1 MRVRGWIAA
10 ALLAALMVCTGCNLL
25 APPPSA
31 LPALAAPAA
40 APAAAAPA
48 AAAAPHTGFLGQAF
62 CGIRVL
68 IGRIRARL
76 GMRFPGLEGKPPV
89 TAITDPANAESPTP
103 AVKTAAEVK
112 ADEDAAPQ
120 KIKALRYLATVGC
133 TDCYPDIEKAM
144 LAALDDCTESV
155 RYEAVKA
162 IRKTA
167 GDPCQACLATR
178 CCQPEILKRLRELAY
193 DMREGCCYK
202 EPSARVRR
210 LARLVLSECNG
221 AVIVEP
227 AEPTEGPSRAPEAA
241 DATAGMQAALTHR
254 SPPSNDEPMPWEVR
268 WEQLTA
274 PRNRFESADRAR
286 QALAYVRWTAL
297 GQPVPRPDG
306 FDPKA
311 IVVRSFD
318 WTRPE
323 QASSAVIA
331 RALFHSPT
339 DLPSDVIEDDAGWHL
354 ILVRQRRPEQN
365 QPLEANPVSIGG
377 SPMDRQPQEYG
388 SAYLDR
394 KLFTEEPPGPGGN
407 LTRPTRISQPDST
420 SQDLPVPLTIDRP
433 RRLPGTRVF
442 PSDPTP
448 HEHAIDVVVEGTADA
463 GILRVNAIQPVEG
476 RHRAPAE

>member
-1 MRVRGWIAA
+1 MRVRGRIAA

-76 GMRFPGLEGKPPV
+76 GMRFPGLEGTPPV

-167 GDPCQACLATR
+167 G
-178 CCQPEILKRLRELAY
+178 
-193 DMREGCCYK
+193 
-202 EPSARVRR
+202 
-210 LARLVLSECNG
+210 
-221 AVIVEP
+221 
-227 AEPTEGPSRAPEAA
+227 
-241 DATAGMQAALTHR
+241 
-254 SPPSNDEPMPWEVR
+254 
-268 WEQLTA
+268 
-274 PRNRFESADRAR
+274 
-286 QALAYVRWTAL
+286 
-297 GQPVPRPDG
+297 
-306 FDPKA
+306 
-311 IVVRSFD
+311 
-318 WTRPE
+318 
-323 QASSAVIA
+323 
-331 RALFHSPT
+331 
-339 DLPSDVIEDDAGWHL
+339 
-354 ILVRQRRPEQN
+354 
-365 QPLEANPVSIGG
+365 
-377 SPMDRQPQEYG
+377 
-388 SAYLDR
+388 
-394 KLFTEEPPGPGGN
+394 
-407 LTRPTRISQPDST
+407 
-420 SQDLPVPLTIDRP
+420 
-433 RRLPGTRVF
+433 
-442 PSDPTP
+442 
-448 HEHAIDVVVEGTADA
+448 
-463 GILRVNAIQPVEG
+463 
-476 RHRAPAE
+476 